1 MIPVPFPNKVLKVGS
16 AGSDLVTK
24 LQRALEARGY
34 GPFNAGV
41 FDTKMASTVML
52 FQSQH
57 SDEDGHALRVDGEV
71 GRHTWAA
78 IFGAMPVTPATS
90 PSTLMLQALGIAGS
104 QVGQME
110 SPMGSNRGSM
120 VDEYLRE
127 TGVPLG
133 GANPDSRAWCMA
145 FVYWSFLT
153 AAKALGAT
161 NPLPKTAGVLNHWQ
175 RATSLPGIRLIRAA
189 EAFDDPPLI
198 KPGLI
203 FILDFGGGLGHT
215 GLVERVMPGGRL
227 STIEGNTNNDGSR
240 SGVGVFR
247 LDRRKLND
255 TTLRGFIDC
264 SGAS

>member
-1 MIPVPFPNKVLKVGS
+1 MNPVPFPNKVLKVGS
-16 AGSDLVTK
+16 TALAMVRQ
-24 LQRALEARGY
+24 LQGALLARGY

-41 FDTKMASTVML
+41 FDAAMASSIML

-57 SDEDGHALRVDGEV
+57 ADEDGHALLVDGEV

-78 IFGAMPVTPATS
+78 IFGAVPVTPVSA
-90 PSTLMLQALGIAGS
+90 PSTLMLQGLGIAGS

-110 SPMGSNRGSM
+110 VPIGSNRGPM
-120 VDEYLRE
+120 VDEYLRV

-133 GANPDSRAWCMA
+133 GANADSRAWCMA
-145 FVYWSFLT
+145 FVYWSFRT
-153 AAKALGAT
+153 AATALGAI
-161 NPLPKTAGVLNHWQ
+161 NPLPKTASVLNHWQ
-175 RATSLPGIRLIRAA
+175 LAASVPGARLIRAS
-189 EAFDDPPLI
+189 EAFNAPSLI

-227 STIEGNTNNDGSR
+227 ATIEGNTNDDGSR

-255 TTLRGFIDC
+255 TKLRGFIDY
-264 SGAS
+264 SGAP